1 MQIFDII
8 KNKKSSVI
16 YDYVKTID
24 NGVLKNEINHIKEKI
39 EKEDSVAK
47 KVELLKKLAELKKK
61 ESV

>member
-1 MQIFDII
+1 MLP
-8 KNKKSSVI
+8 NKVSNDQI